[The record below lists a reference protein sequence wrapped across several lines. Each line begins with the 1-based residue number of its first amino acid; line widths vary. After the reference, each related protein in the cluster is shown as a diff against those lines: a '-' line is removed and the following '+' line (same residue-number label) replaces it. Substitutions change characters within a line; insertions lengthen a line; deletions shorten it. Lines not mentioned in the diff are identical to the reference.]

1 MLNPTTT
8 GRRLPAKRAS
18 ATVAAFLVGPGLAG
32 AKVLLPLLLDVLVL
46 GVAVLVGVYLTPLKF
61 VHDFN
66 LPVALPVICPGVIDC
81 VTVK

>member
-1 MLNPTTT
+1 MPNPTTT
-8 GRRLPAKRAS
+8 GRRLPAKCAS
-18 ATVAAFLVGPGLAG
+18 ATVAAFFVVPGPEG
-32 AKVLLPLLLDVLVL
+32 APLLDVLVL

>member
-1 MLNPTTT
+1 MPNPTTT

-18 ATVAAFLVGPGLAG
+18 ATVAAFFVVPGLAG
-32 AKVLLPLLLDVLVL
+32 APLLDVLVL